1 MDITGISFVDDLKLK
16 GKKVFIRVDFNVP
29 LNGSEITDD
38 ARIRAAIP
46 TIEYVVEQGGV
57 PIIASHLGRP
67 KGAPNPKYSMEPVA
81 LRLAKLTGYEVIL
94 PESLHDPVIPT
105 LIADIKPDQ
114 VVLLENLR
122 FHPGEEKGDAE
133 FAKFLADLADIYI
146 SDAFGAMHRKHA
158 SVYQMVQHFGR
169 GTKAAGLLVRDEIR
183 ALGGL
188 LGQPAKPFVAVMGG
202 AKVSDK
208 IGVLTSLIEK
218 VDKVVIGGAMAY
230 TFLAAQ
236 GHNMGASRVEEDQI
250 DTALKILQRAAK
262 LGKEI
267 VLPVDHR
274 IARSFDAKREEDVQV
289 TSDIAIS
296 EGWMGLDIGPKSVEL
311 FVSEIAEAKTIFWNG
326 PMGVFESE
334 LFSKGTMAVA
344 HAIADAKGF
353 TVIGGGDSASAAKV
367 AGVEKKVDH
376 ISTGGGASLEL
387 IENGTLPG
395 IEALRLNHP
404 FS

>member
-1 MDITGISFVDDLKLK
+1 MDITGISFVDELDLK

-29 LNGSEITDD
+29 LDGDKITDD

-46 TIEYVVEQGGV
+46 TIEYVVEKGGF
-57 PIIASHLGRP
+57 PIVASHLGRP
-67 KGAPNPKYSMEPVA
+67 KGKPNPKYSMEPVA
-81 LRLAKLTGYEVIL
+81 KHLAKLTGYEVIL
-94 PESLHDPVIPT
+94 PESVLEGVIPT
-105 LIADIKPDQ
+105 LISDLKPEQ
-114 VVLLENLR
+114 VILLENLR

-133 FAKFLADLADIYI
+133 FAKALADFADIYV

-158 SVYQMVQHFGR
+158 SVYQMIQYFGR
-169 GTKAAGLLVRDEIR
+169 GKKAAGFLVRDEIK

-188 LGQPAKPFVAVMGG
+188 MRQPERPFVAVMGG

-218 VDKVVIGGAMAY
+218 VDTVIIGGAMAY

-236 GHNMGASRVEEDQI
+236 GISMGSSMVEKDHI
-250 DTALKILQRAAK
+250 GTATKILQRAAQLK
-262 LGKEI
+262 KAI
-267 VLPVDHR
+267 ILPVDHV
-274 IARSFDAKREEDVQV
+274 IAESFDTTDLAKVKTTAEASIMD
-289 TSDIAIS
+289 
-296 EGWMGLDIGPKSVEL
+296 GWMGLDIGPKTVDHFVGAIENARSV
-311 FVSEIAEAKTIFWNG
+311 FWNG

-334 LFSKGTMAVA
+334 LFKNGTMKIA
-344 HAIADAKGF
+344 HAIANANGF

-387 IENGTLPG
+387 IENGSLPG
-395 IEALRLNHP
+395 IEALRVNHP